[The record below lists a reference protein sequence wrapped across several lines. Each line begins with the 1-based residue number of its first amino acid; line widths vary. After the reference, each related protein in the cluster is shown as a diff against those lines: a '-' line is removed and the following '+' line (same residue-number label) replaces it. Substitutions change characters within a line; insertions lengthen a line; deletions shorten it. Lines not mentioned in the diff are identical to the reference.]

1 MTDTENGT
9 ERDRQN
15 YALSIAAPL
24 SETIFDDVLGPFAIW
39 LDTEETLPMSA
50 KMALRLILEELLAN
64 TVMHGNAAANSEI
77 ALNLAVTGDG
87 VKIGFRDHGVAFNP
101 ATDLPHD
108 SREDTLENRPVGR
121 LGWPLILHYCSL
133 DKYERAN
140 GQNRLELTFK
150 PGA

>member
-1 MTDTENGT
+1 MTETANGAGP
-9 ERDRQN
+9 DRQYN
-15 YALSIAAPL
+15 ALNIAVPL
-24 SETIFDDVLGPFAIW
+24 SESVFDDILELFTAW
-39 LDTEETLPMSA
+39 LDGEETLPMSA

-77 ALNLAVTGDG
+77 ALYMAVTDDG
-87 VKIGFRDHGVAFNP
+87 VDIRFRDYGVAFNP
-101 ATDLPHD
+101 TMDLPQD
-108 SREDTLENRPVGR
+108 SREHTQENRPVGR

-150 PGA
+150 PGG